1 MKDINIAK
9 ETKKIWDII
18 SSTDIEIGKDT
29 CLCLINPS
37 QRALLKDMENLEFG
51 IITKIKIQNKLPME
65 WYKPIKTK
73 FFKALKKIKPSDFD
87 N

>member
-1 MKDINIAK
+1 MKDIPVTK
-9 ETKKIWDII
+9 ETKEILDII
-18 SSTDIEIGKDT
+18 DDIGIEIGKDS

-37 QRALLKDMENLEFG
+37 QRALLKDIEDLRFG
-51 IITKIKIQNKLPME
+51 IVIKMKVQNGLPME
-65 WYKPIKTK
+65 WYKPVRTK